1 MDYRK
6 IGKWG
11 IRVSELSLGSWL
23 TFGNQLS
30 QDAARQTMREAYKN
44 GINFFD
50 TAEAYERGLAEAMM
64 GQVLKEFKREEVV
77 VSTKIFWGGDAP
89 NQTGLSRK
97 HLIEGTWNSLKRL
110 QLDYVDL
117 LYCHRPDPEV
127 PIEETVWAMDYII
140 RNGLAL
146 YWGTS
151 EWSAEQLEAAHQAC
165 KELNCIPPI
174 VEQPQ
179 YNMLVRERVE
189 KEYQPIYEKYG
200 MGLTIY
206 SPLASG
212 LLTGK
217 YNDGIPKGSRL
228 DRFPQVKKW
237 LEEAGIL
244 SEKTFEKLRKIEE
257 IAKKDLN
264 TNLATL
270 AIAWILKNPNVSSV
284 ILGVSNVDQLHENL
298 KAIEIKEKLTDEI
311 MKKIDE
317 ILEQ

>member
-1 MDYRK
+1 MEYRK

-11 IRVSELSLGSWL
+11 IRISELSLGSWL
-23 TFGNQLS
+23 TFGNQLN
-30 QDAARQTMREAYKN
+30 QDEARNCMREAYKN

-77 VSTKIFWGGDAP
+77 VSTKIFWGGNAP

-97 HLIEGTWNSLKRL
+97 HLLEGTWNSLKRL

-117 LYCHRPDPEV
+117 IYCHRPDPEV
-127 PIEETVWAMDYII
+127 PIEETVWAMDYIV

-151 EWSAEQLEAAHQAC
+151 EWSAEQLEAAHKAC

-179 YNMLVRERVE
+179 YNMLVRKRVE
-189 KEYQPIYEKYG
+189 EEYEPIYEKYG
-200 MGLTIY
+200 MGLTTF

-228 DRFPQVKKW
+228 DRFPQVRKW
-237 LEEAGIL
+237 LEEAGML
-244 SEKTFEKLRKIEE
+244 NEKTMNKLKRIEK
-257 IAKKDLN
+257 IAKEDLN

-284 ILGVSNVDQLHENL
+284 ILGVSNVDQLRENL

-311 MKKIDE
+311 LNEVNKILAE
-317 ILEQ
+317 